1 MSSIGQVVTCTY
13 TPISSVPL
21 ARVSSPVTVTSSTA
35 YSYSGPLKEEN
46 KRRFTE
52 EKPEEKVPE
61 NLLGYEVCH
70 LHFISK
76 ASLCANLTLMSVKC
90 QSLKWKFPFWLELS
104 FSNYLVHHSKICK
117 CTNSKYAFMNF
128 KFVQVISNVFE
139 HFSMVHHTWLTW
151 WYRDHP
157 QPSLIP
163 PPQDNWFRLLSP
175 MSSRPCPQHRSFMD
189 PLQHKLYRGHRQDT
203 RPHPL
208 ISFTDPHSLDRF
220 QPPII

>member
-1 MSSIGQVVTCTY
+1 MGVPVSSYGPPPASSAYLPMSSIGQVVTCTY

-90 QSLKWKFPFWLELS
+90 QMIK
-104 FSNYLVHHSKICK
+104 
-117 CTNSKYAFMNF
+117 MN
-128 KFVQVISNVFE
+128 ISI
-139 HFSMVHHTWLTW
+139 
-151 WYRDHP
+151 
-157 QPSLIP
+157 LI
-163 PPQDNWFRLLSP
+163 
-175 MSSRPCPQHRSFMD
+175 
-189 PLQHKLYRGHRQDT
+189 G
-203 RPHPL
+203 
-208 ISFTDPHSLDRF
+208 
-220 QPPII
+220 IIIF